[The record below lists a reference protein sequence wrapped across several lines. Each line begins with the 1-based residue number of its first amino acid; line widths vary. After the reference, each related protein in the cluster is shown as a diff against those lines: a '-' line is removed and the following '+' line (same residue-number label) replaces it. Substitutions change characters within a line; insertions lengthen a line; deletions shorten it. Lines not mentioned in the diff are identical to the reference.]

1 MLEQIFTN
9 RKKLIWRKHIEL
21 NSPYS
26 LTECSSHLKSSN
38 GKKIGSL
45 KLSIKITDSESAD
58 DNNIH
63 FVVDNWYGNAK
74 AYAIGTINATQQG
87 TFVQFDVGIA
97 QVDLLIY
104 AAIIPIVFV
113 LTYKNT
119 YPFISYLIFFA
130 IACSFFSLVIWYA
143 YGHVKSELQISLTK
157 LLSTQTTP
165 H

>member
-1 MLEQIFTN
+1 MLEQIFTD
-9 RKKLIWRKHIEL
+9 RKKLIWRKHVEL

-26 LTECSSHLKSSN
+26 MNDCMTRLQSSH

-45 KLSIKITDSESAD
+45 KLSIKITDMKSTN

-63 FVVDNWYGNAK
+63 FVADNWYGNAK
-74 AYAIGTINATQQG
+74 AYAIGTISATQQG
-87 TFVQFDVGIA
+87 TFIQFDVSIA

-104 AAIIPIVFV
+104 AAILIFVFV
-113 LTYKNT
+113 STYKSEN
-119 YPFISYLIFFA
+119 FSIAYLIGLA
-130 IACSFFSLVIWYA
+130 IMLSLISVVIWYA
-143 YGHVKSELQISLTK
+143 YAYVKSELQISLTK